1 MAVACFNKLSFNTQT
16 ATLFATEELLYRKI
30 IMGAAQTRNPLKRV
44 DLNFGSMSIVGVI
57 RKMK

>member
-1 MAVACFNKLSFNTQT
+1 MAVACFNKLSFSTQT

-44 DLNFGSMSIVGVI
+44 DLNFEFIKLNFVC
-57 RKMK
+57 